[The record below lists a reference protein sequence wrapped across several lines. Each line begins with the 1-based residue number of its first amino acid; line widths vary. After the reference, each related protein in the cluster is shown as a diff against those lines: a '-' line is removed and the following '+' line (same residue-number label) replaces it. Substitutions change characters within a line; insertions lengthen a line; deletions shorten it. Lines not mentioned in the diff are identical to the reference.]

1 LKWEF
6 EGSEHRPKIREFL
19 AGLTELWEPDASD
32 ILMDE
37 MWSGIGRFG
46 VQTPF
51 PNKPPHPH
59 WKYLYRETFYPY
71 LLNQRQALSRRL
83 NSNQGGN
90 RLLDRQNPRN
100 LMPGGSI
107 QRSKQARSPLFFMES
122 MKPLSL
128 TVTRHLR
135 SMCRERLTR
144 ASQIPSL

>member
-6 EGSEHRPKIREFL
+6 EGSKHRPKIREFL
-19 AGLTELWEPDASD
+19 AELTELWEPDASD
-32 ILMDE
+32 ILIDE

-59 WKYLYRETFYPY
+59 WKYPYRETFYPY
-71 LLNQRQALSRRL
+71 LLNQRQAFSRRL

-122 MKPLSL
+122 MKQLSL

-135 SMCRERLTR
+135 SMCRGRLTR